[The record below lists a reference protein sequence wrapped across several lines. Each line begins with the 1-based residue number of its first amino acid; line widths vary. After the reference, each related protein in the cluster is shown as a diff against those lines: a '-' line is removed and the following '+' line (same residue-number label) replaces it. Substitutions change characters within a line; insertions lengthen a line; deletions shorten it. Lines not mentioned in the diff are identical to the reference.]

1 MTELVCPSQFKEEAR
16 HRSPV
21 PSGSRWPTW
30 WGGLS
35 HPKAVRSTDSTR
47 RGGHQRSLHLVP
59 AVLFA
64 MSVLGFPQASLA
76 GFGNVVATYDVKW
89 SNPSPAT
96 GSYIKWTMSF
106 GAPGAGDLPPMLVET
121 DVPPGVTG
129 CCLLEGG
136 INFDEVQF
144 FLSDTDPRC
153 CVDFA
158 NFDLFDRP
166 FVPGLGVVFSF
177 SAVSFIAPVAS
188 PGDFENTFT
197 FTDPP
202 GGTLPLPFEFKG
214 TLIDST
220 GTATPF
226 LDFSL
231 LFHPD
236 LTSELLSS
244 QGVEITRTFGTSPP
258 SPVPEPSTVLLLSAG
273 LAGLAA
279 RTWRGKRTG
288 AKARVDGLDAS
299 AGRSPG

>member
-1 MTELVCPSQFKEEAR
+1 ML
-16 HRSPV
+16 
-21 PSGSRWPTW
+21 
-30 WGGLS
+30 L
-35 HPKAVRSTDSTR
+35 
-47 RGGHQRSLHLVP
+47 
-59 AVLFA
+59 A
-64 MSVLGFPQASLA
+64 MSLLGIPQASLA

-177 SAVSFIAPVAS
+177 SAVSFIAPGAY

-214 TLIDST
+214 TLVDST

-244 QGVEITRTFGTSPP
+244 QGAEITRTSGTSPP
-258 SPVPEPSTVLLLSAG
+258 PTPVPEPGTALLLSAG
-273 LAGLAA
+273 LTVLAA
-279 RTWRGKRTG
+279 ATRRGR
-288 AKARVDGLDAS
+288 RRWDGPACH
-299 AGRSPG
+299 G